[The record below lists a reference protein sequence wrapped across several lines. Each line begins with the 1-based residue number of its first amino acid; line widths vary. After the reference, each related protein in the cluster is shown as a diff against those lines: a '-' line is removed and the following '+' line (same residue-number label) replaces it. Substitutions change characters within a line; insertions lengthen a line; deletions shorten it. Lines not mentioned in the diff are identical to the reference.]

1 MKNLIG
7 IFIVLLMIAISCS
20 SSEKVVETP
29 QLTDYMDTVSYSVGV
44 DIGKS
49 FRLQEMDINPDV
61 MARGLSDAFSDKETA
76 LTDEETQSTLIKFRQ
91 EFQEKQREIAQR
103 KAQETAIAEEA
114 YLAES
119 ASKEGVVSLPS
130 GLQYKVITPGDGP
143 SPLTTDKVKVHYKGS
158 LADGTI
164 FDSSYDRGQP
174 TSFTVSGVIK
184 GWTEALLLM
193 QVGSKWELTIPSK
206 LGYGARGGGGKIPPN
221 STLLFEVE
229 LLAIE

>member
-1 MKNLIG
+1 MKNLTG

-103 KAQETAIAEEA
+103 KAQEAAIAEED

-130 GLQYKVITPGDGP
+130 GLQYKGITPGDGP

-206 LGYGARGGGGKIPPN
+206 LGYGARGSGGKIPPN

>member
-1 MKNLIG
+1 MKKQIG
-7 IFIVLLMIAISCS
+7 IFIAFLMIAISCTTN
-20 SSEKVVETP
+20 EKVAKVP
-29 QLTDYMDTVSYSVGV
+29 QLIDYMDTVSYSVGI

-49 FRLQEMDINPDV
+49 FRLQEMDINPDA

-76 LTDEETQSTLIKFRQ
+76 LTDEEIQSTLINFRQ
-91 EFQEKQREIAQR
+91 EFQKKQREIAQR
-103 KAQETAIAEEA
+103 KAQEAAEEEEA
-114 YLAES
+114 FLAES

-130 GLQYKVITPGDGP
+130 GLQYKVIIPGDGP
-143 SPLTTDKVKVHYKGS
+143 SPLSTDRVKVHYKGT
-158 LADGTI
+158 LVDGTV

-174 TSFTVSGVIK
+174 ASNNVTGFIK
-184 GWTEALLLM
+184 GWVEALLLM

-206 LGYGARGGGGKIPPN
+206 LGYGTRGSGGIIPPN

>member
-1 MKNLIG
+1 MKKLIG
-7 IFIVLLMIAISCS
+7 IFIALLIIAISCT

-29 QLTDYMDTVSYSVGV
+29 QLTNYMDTVSYSVGV

-49 FRLQEMDINPDV
+49 FRLQEMDIDPNV
-61 MARGLSDAFSDKETA
+61 MARGLNDAFSDKETA
-76 LTDEETQSTLIKFRQ
+76 LTDEEIQSTLINFRQ
-91 EFQEKQREIAQR
+91 VFQQKQREIAQR
-103 KAQETAIAEEA
+103 KAQEAAIAEED

-206 LGYGARGGGGKIPPN
+206 LGYGARGSGGKIPPN

-229 LLAIE
+229 LLGIE

>member
-1 MKNLIG
+1 MKKQIG
-7 IFIVLLMIAISCS
+7 IFIAFLMIAISCTT
-20 SSEKVVETP
+20 SEKVVKAP
-29 QLTDYMDTVSYSVGV
+29 QLIDYMDTVSYSVGV

-49 FRLQEMDINPDV
+49 FRLQEMDIDPDA
-61 MARGLSDAFSDKETA
+61 MARGLSDAFSDKETV
-76 LTDEETQSTLIKFRQ
+76 LTDEEIQSTLINFRQ
-91 EFQEKQREIAQR
+91 VFQQKQREVAER
-103 KAQETAIAEEA
+103 KAQEAAVAEEA

-143 SPLTTDKVKVHYKGS
+143 SPLSTDRVKVHYKGT
-158 LADGTI
+158 LVDGTV

-174 TSFTVSGVIK
+174 ASNNVTGFIK
-184 GWTEALLLM
+184 GWVEALLLM

-206 LGYGARGGGGKIPPN
+206 LGYGTRGSGGTIPPN

>member
-1 MKNLIG
+1 MKKLIG
-7 IFIVLLMIAISCS
+7 IFIALLMITISCT

-49 FRLQEMDINPDV
+49 FRLQEMDIDPDV

-76 LTDEETQSTLIKFRQ
+76 LTDEEIQSTLINFRQ
-91 EFQEKQREIAQR
+91 EFQQKQRDIAQR
-103 KAQETAIAEEA
+103 KAQEATAAETT
-114 YLAES
+114 YLTENDT
-119 ASKEGVVSLPS
+119 KEGVVSLPS
-130 GLQYKVITPGDGP
+130 GLQYKVISPGDGP
-143 SPLTTDKVKVHYKGS
+143 SPLKTDKVKVHYKGT
-158 LADGTI
+158 LIDGTV

-174 TSFTVSGVIK
+174 TSFNVSGVIK

-206 LGYGARGGGGKIPPN
+206 LGYGIRGSGDRIPPN
-221 STLLFEVE
+221 STLLFEIE

>member
-1 MKNLIG
+1 MKNLMG
-7 IFIVLLMIAISCS
+7 IFIVLLMIAISCT

-49 FRLQEMDINPDV
+49 FLLQEMDINPDV

-206 LGYGARGGGGKIPPN
+206 LGYGARGSGGKIPPN

-229 LLAIE
+229 LLGIE

>member
-7 IFIVLLMIAISCS
+7 IFIVLLMIAISCT

-76 LTDEETQSTLIKFRQ
+76 LTDEEIQSTLINFRQ
-91 EFQEKQREIAQR
+91 EFQQKQREIAQR
-103 KAQETAIAEEA
+103 KAQEAAITEES

-206 LGYGARGGGGKIPPN
+206 LGYGTRGSGDRIPPN

>member
-1 MKNLIG
+1 MKKLIG
-7 IFIVLLMIAISCS
+7 IFIALLMIAISCT
-20 SSEKVVETP
+20 SSEKAVETP
-29 QLTDYMDTVSYSVGV
+29 QLTDSMDTVSYSVGV

-49 FRLQEMDINPDV
+49 FRLQEMDIDPDV
-61 MARGLSDAFSDKETA
+61 MARGLNDAFSDKETA
-76 LTDEETQSTLIKFRQ
+76 LTKEEVQSTLIKFRQ
-91 EFQEKQREIAQR
+91 VFQQKQREIAQR
-103 KAQETAIAEEA
+103 KAQEAAVSEET
-114 YLAES
+114 YLAEN
-119 ASKEGVVSLPS
+119 ATKEGVVSLPS

-206 LGYGARGGGGKIPPN
+206 LGYGTRGSGGDIPPN

-229 LLAIE
+229 LLGIE

>member
-49 FRLQEMDINPDV
+49 FRLQEMDIDPNV
-61 MARGLSDAFSDKETA
+61 MARGLNDAFSDKETA
-76 LTDEETQSTLIKFRQ
+76 LTDEEIQSTLIKFRQ

-103 KAQETAIAEEA
+103 TAQETAIAEEA

-206 LGYGARGGGGKIPPN
+206 LGYGARGSGGKIPPN

-229 LLAIE
+229 LLGIE

>member
-7 IFIVLLMIAISCS
+7 IFIVLLMIAISCT

-206 LGYGARGGGGKIPPN
+206 LGYGARGSGDRIPPN

>member
-76 LTDEETQSTLIKFRQ
+76 LTDEEIQSTLINFRQ
-91 EFQEKQREIAQR
+91 EFQQKQREIAQR
-103 KAQETAIAEEA
+103 KAQEAAIAEEA

-206 LGYGARGGGGKIPPN
+206 LGYGTRGSGDRIPPN

>member
-7 IFIVLLMIAISCS
+7 IFIVLLMIAISCT

-206 LGYGARGGGGKIPPN
+206 LGYGARGSGGKIPPN

-229 LLAIE
+229 LLGIE

>member
-7 IFIVLLMIAISCS
+7 IFIVFLMIAISCT

-49 FRLQEMDINPDV
+49 FRLQEMDINADV

-76 LTDEETQSTLIKFRQ
+76 LTDEVIQSTLINFRE
-91 EFQEKQREIAQR
+91 EFQQKQREIAQR
-103 KAQETAIAEEA
+103 KVQEAAVAEEA

-143 SPLTTDKVKVHYKGS
+143 SPLTTDTVNVHYKGS

-174 TSFTVSGVIK
+174 TPFTVSGVIK

-206 LGYGARGGGGKIPPN
+206 LGYGTRGSGAIIPPN
-221 STLLFEVE
+221 STLLFEIE

>member
-49 FRLQEMDINPDV
+49 FRLQEMDINPEV

-206 LGYGARGGGGKIPPN
+206 LGYGARGSGGKIPPN

-229 LLAIE
+229 LLGIE

>member
-7 IFIVLLMIAISCS
+7 IFIVLLMLAISCT
-20 SSEKVVETP
+20 SSEKLVEIP

-76 LTDEETQSTLIKFRQ
+76 LTDEEIQSTLINFRQ
-91 EFQEKQREIAQR
+91 EFQQKQREIAQR
-103 KAQETAIAEEA
+103 KAQEAAVAEEA
-114 YLAES
+114 YLVES

-143 SPLTTDKVKVHYKGS
+143 SPLSTDRVKVHYKGT
-158 LADGTI
+158 LVDGTV

-174 TSFTVSGVIK
+174 ASNNVTGFIK
-184 GWTEALLLM
+184 GWVEALLLM

-206 LGYGARGGGGKIPPN
+206 LGYGARGSGGIIPPN

>member
-7 IFIVLLMIAISCS
+7 IFIALLMIAISCT

-49 FRLQEMDINPDV
+49 FRLQEMDINPEV
-61 MARGLSDAFSDKETA
+61 MARGLSDAFSNKETA
-76 LTDEETQSTLIKFRQ
+76 VTDEEIQSTLINFRQ

-103 KAQETAIAEEA
+103 KAQEAAVAEEA

-143 SPLTTDKVKVHYKGS
+143 SPLSSDLS
-158 LADGTI
+158 LI
-164 FDSSYDRGQP
+164 H
-174 TSFTVSGVIK
+174 I
-184 GWTEALLLM
+184 
-193 QVGSKWELTIPSK
+193 
-206 LGYGARGGGGKIPPN
+206 
-221 STLLFEVE
+221 
-229 LLAIE
+229 

>member
-1 MKNLIG
+1 MKSLIG
-7 IFIVLLMIAISCS
+7 IFIVLLMIAISCT

-76 LTDEETQSTLIKFRQ
+76 LTDEEIQSTLINFRQ
-91 EFQEKQREIAQR
+91 EFQQKQREIAQR
-103 KAQETAIAEEA
+103 KAQEAAITEES

-206 LGYGARGGGGKIPPN
+206 LGYGTRGSGGKIPPN

-229 LLAIE
+229 LLGIE

>member
-7 IFIVLLMIAISCS
+7 IFIVLLMIAISCT

-76 LTDEETQSTLIKFRQ
+76 LTDEEIQSTLINFRQ
-91 EFQEKQREIAQR
+91 EFQQKQREIAQR
-103 KAQETAIAEEA
+103 KAQEAAITEES

-206 LGYGARGGGGKIPPN
+206 LGYGARGSGGKIPPN

-229 LLAIE
+229 LLGIE

>member
-76 LTDEETQSTLIKFRQ
+76 LTDEETQSTLINFRQ
-91 EFQEKQREIAQR
+91 EFQKKQREIAQR
-103 KAQETAIAEEA
+103 KAQEAAVAEEA

-130 GLQYKVITPGDGP
+130 GLQYKVIIPGDGP

-206 LGYGARGGGGKIPPN
+206 LGYGARGSGGKIPPN

-229 LLAIE
+229 LLGIE

>member
-1 MKNLIG
+1 MKKQIS
-7 IFIVLLMIAISCS
+7 IIIAFLMIAISCTT
-20 SSEKVVETP
+20 SEKVVKAP
-29 QLTDYMDTVSYSVGV
+29 QLIDYMDTVSYSVGV

-49 FRLQEMDINPDV
+49 FRLQEMDIDPDA
-61 MARGLSDAFSDKETA
+61 MARGLSDAFSDKETV
-76 LTDEETQSTLIKFRQ
+76 LTDEEIQSTLINFRQ
-91 EFQEKQREIAQR
+91 VFQQKQREVAER
-103 KAQETAIAEEA
+103 KAQEAAVAEEA

-143 SPLTTDKVKVHYKGS
+143 SPLSTDRVKVHYKGT
-158 LADGTI
+158 LVDGTV

-174 TSFTVSGVIK
+174 ASNNVTGFIK
-184 GWTEALLLM
+184 GWVEALLLM

-206 LGYGARGGGGKIPPN
+206 LGYGTRGSGGIIPPN

>member
-7 IFIVLLMIAISCS
+7 IFIVLLMIAISCT
-20 SSEKVVETP
+20 SSEKLVETP
-29 QLTDYMDTVSYSVGV
+29 KLTDYMDTVSYSVGV
-44 DIGKS
+44 DIGNS

-76 LTDEETQSTLIKFRQ
+76 LTDEEIQSTLISFRQ
-91 EFQEKQREIAQR
+91 EFQQKQRELAQQ
-103 KAQETAIAEEA
+103 KAQEAAVAEEA

-143 SPLTTDKVKVHYKGS
+143 SPLSTDRVKVHYKGT
-158 LADGTI
+158 LVDGTV

-174 TSFTVSGVIK
+174 ASNNVTGFIK
-184 GWTEALLLM
+184 DWVEALLLM

-206 LGYGARGGGGKIPPN
+206 LGYGTRGSGGIIPPN

>member
-1 MKNLIG
+1 MKNLTG

-206 LGYGARGGGGKIPPN
+206 LGYGARGSGGKIPPN

-229 LLAIE
+229 LLGIE